1 MTSQVN
7 PYNIDGTF
15 PVAGQDN
22 DSQGF
27 RDNFTN
33 TSNNFAFIK
42 AEVEDLQAKAVLKSA
57 LTNTTLNND
66 LSATGTTLNRAQL
79 TGYSETFFNNGSLS
93 GSQVINFNSGNFQK
107 ITTGGSITLASFS
120 NWPTSGVGGKL
131 TLWVNVTSTAYTL
144 TLPAGATIGFPS
156 EIAGYNGGVI
166 TFDATGDYM
175 YEFTSVDA
183 AATLL
188 VRDLTRAADTV
199 HGDFA
204 VVGGN
209 LTASGTNS
217 SITGTFTGNVVMS
230 GTKVETGYQYSAAA
244 NNFNITINNNVS
256 RLILD
261 PATSL
266 VNGTVTLPSANV
278 DATIVTV
285 SSTQAITNFQIKPNT
300 GCTLVPS
307 ANVTQTGG
315 QGATFF
321 FHASESK
328 WYKIG

>member
-7 PYNIDGTF
+7 PYNIDGTY

-66 LSATGTTLNRAQL
+66 LSASGTTLNNAQL
-79 TGYSETFFNNGSLS
+79 TGYKETFFNNGSLT

-120 NWPTSGVGGKL
+120 NWPTSGIGGRLK
-131 TLWVNVTSTAYTL
+131 LWVSVTSTAYTL

-156 EIAGYNGGVI
+156 EIAGYSAGVI
-166 TFDATGDYM
+166 TFDATGDYV
-175 YEFTSVDA
+175 YEFTSTDA

-188 VRDLTRAADTV
+188 VTDVTRASNRVRGPLTV
-199 HGDFA
+199 T
-204 VVGGN
+204 GN

-217 SITGTFTGNVVMS
+217 TITGTFTGNVVAS
-230 GTKVETGYQYSAAA
+230 GTIIDTGYQYSAAVTD
-244 NNFNITINNNVS
+244 FNITITNNVS
-256 RLILD
+256 RLILN
-261 PATSL
+261 PAAGL

-285 SSTQAITNFQIKPNT
+285 SSTQAITNFQVKPNT
-300 GCTLVPS
+300 GTTLVPS
-307 ANVTQTGG
+307 ANITQTAGSSS
-315 QGATFF
+315 TFF
-321 FHASESK
+321 FHASASK